1 MENDATE
8 KKAGMMAEA
17 LRQLA
22 PYSHLGWQLFSTVA
36 LFVLIGALA
45 DRFFHSSP
53 VALIAGAVAGI
64 GIGLYSLIR
73 SAKKLMQV
81 K

>member
-1 MENDATE
+1 
-8 KKAGMMAEA
+8 MAEA

-36 LFVLIGALA
+36 LFLLIGALV
-45 DRFFHSSP
+45 DRFLGSSP
-53 VALIAGAVAGI
+53 ALLIAGAVAGI
-64 GIGLYSLIR
+64 AVGLWSLFR
-73 SAKKLMQV
+73 SAKKLMQM